1 MMFTDLLK
9 NKTIILASQS
19 PRRQELLKGI
29 INDFKV
35 EVRSVNEIYPQG
47 LSNEEVV
54 TYLSQLKANA
64 FESDIK
70 KDEII
75 ITADTIVCLNDQL
88 LGKPKDKEE
97 AIDMIKCLSG
107 KTHEVLTGVT
117 ILSSN
122 KKHSFFDK
130 TFVTFYELSE
140 EEIKFYVNQ
149 YNPYDKAGAYGI
161 QEWIGYIGIK
171 EMKGDYYN
179 VMGLPL
185 HKLYRELNTF
195 ILEEEN

>member
-9 NKTIILASQS
+9 NITIILASQS

-149 YNPYDKAGAYGI
+149 NNPYDKAGAYGI

>member
-64 FESDIK
+64 FESDIN

-185 HKLYRELNTF
+185 HKLYRELNAF